1 MKIGR
6 VQRVPVRELWERED
20 TGFTV
25 WLEQNVDVLGEA
37 LGLEL
42 SVLAREQAVGPFRAD
57 LVAEDDEGRLVI
69 IENQLEPT
77 NHDHLGKVVTYF
89 ANLEVMVRQSAADG
103 WRVTFPDPGQITQ
116 RGLVLMDQS
125 MIQRSMNF
133 SRSIASAIVHREY
146 T

>member
-6 VQRVPVRELWERED
+6 IQRVPVRELWERED

-37 LGLEL
+37 LGLQL
-42 SVLAREQAVGPFRAD
+42 SVLEREQAVGPFRAD
-57 LVAEDDEGRLVI
+57 LVAEDSEGRLVI

-89 ANLEVMVRQSAADG
+89 ANLDAK
-103 WRVTFPDPGQITQ
+103 T
-116 RGLVLMDQS
+116 
-125 MIQRSMNF
+125 
-133 SRSIASAIVHREY
+133 AIWV
-146 T
+146 